1 MVRTMDL
8 GRCNVP
14 GSIMLIGVSVMT
26 VVSDDKA
33 SSEEETLGGDMGD
46 DEDPLDQ

>member
-46 DEDPLDQ
+46 DGDPLDQ